1 MRYEKFAIGILFLK
15 ELVSTFFN
23 DYLKK
28 KNYLNEGNFLVIAII
43 YSNLKL
49 SFDIL
54 KLIR

>member
-23 DYLKK
+23 DDKK
-28 KNYLNEGNFLVIAII
+28 KKYLNEGNFLVIAII